1 MIKLYY
7 IIYIL
12 YILDYMIIYCNV
24 RSYVISPHNW
34 LILML
39 PAATRTMAEVAAAQN
54 LPHLETEHF
63 EALTLED
70 IQQLTLGWLED
81 FMDFMGK

>member
-1 MIKLYY
+1 
-7 IIYIL
+7 
-12 YILDYMIIYCNV
+12 
-24 RSYVISPHNW
+24 
-34 LILML
+34 ML

-70 IQQLTLGWLED
+70 IQQKNAGLAGGFHGKMIYKWRFSWENSYGKWSDL
-81 FMDFMGK
+81 MDIAMGNP